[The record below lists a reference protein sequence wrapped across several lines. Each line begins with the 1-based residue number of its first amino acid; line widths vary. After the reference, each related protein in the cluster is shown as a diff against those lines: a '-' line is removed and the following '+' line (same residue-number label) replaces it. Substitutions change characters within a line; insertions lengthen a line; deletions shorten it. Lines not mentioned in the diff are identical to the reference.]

1 MSKRFLGIAL
11 VVAVLATLIF
21 YSQFRKEPNRVSG
34 FIEAD
39 EIRIG
44 SRVGGR
50 VLAVH
55 VQEGERVKQGQL
67 LIELEPFDLRERE
80 HEVLLKLAAAEAEF
94 QRISTGLRPEEIAQT
109 KAKFDQL
116 QARLDLALAG
126 PREQEIEAARNRLKV
141 AEAETKLARLLFNNR
156 AELFQQKVIAREEFD
171 KANEALEAAAAMTL
185 VRKQELELFEAGTR
199 EEEKREAQA
208 RVEEARQT
216 WELAKQGFRQEEI
229 DKAKAT
235 RDAAQAA
242 LDAIRVQVKE
252 LQIKSP
258 VDGMIEAHE
267 LRVGD
272 LVPAGAPVL
281 SIMDTRHLWLRA
293 YIPQN
298 RIGLKTGQKLKVVVD
313 SFPNESYAGEITFIS
328 RQAEF
333 TPNNVQTPAERV
345 KQVFRA
351 KIDLREGLDKLRP
364 GMMADVWLDP
374 LGGS

>member
-1 MSKRFLGIAL
+1 
-11 VVAVLATLIF
+11 
-21 YSQFRKEPNRVSG
+21 
-34 FIEAD
+34 
-39 EIRIG
+39 
-44 SRVGGR
+44 
-50 VLAVH
+50 
-55 VQEGERVKQGQL
+55 
-67 LIELEPFDLRERE
+67 
-80 HEVLLKLAAAEAEF
+80 
-94 QRISTGLRPEEIAQT
+94 
-109 KAKFDQL
+109 
-116 QARLDLALAG
+116 
-126 PREQEIEAARNRLKV
+126 
-141 AEAETKLARLLFNNR
+141 
-156 AELFQQKVIAREEFD
+156 
-171 KANEALEAAAAMTL
+171 
-185 VRKQELELFEAGTR
+185 LELFEAGTR